1 MLNRIVR
8 EVKLVSI
15 IWLSQIIQLQGQT
28 QETLTKTQYTLAS
41 QPEGWKKNDK
51 RGKLDKL
58 NDIIS
63 EDLITGCNRRNLNVV
78 VQYDIPHKKLGSITI
93 NQLPYYSKDL
103 KYKLEMMLLTVMCY
117 RSDIKD

>member
-1 MLNRIVR
+1 M
-8 EVKLVSI
+8 I
-15 IWLSQIIQLQGQT
+15 ISNNPITGTNTRNFDQNTIHIG
-28 QETLTKTQYTLAS
+28 LTTRRLKR
-41 QPEGWKKNDK
+41 NDK

-93 NQLPYYSKDL
+93 NQLPYYSKD
-103 KYKLEMMLLTVMCY
+103 
-117 RSDIKD
+117 